1 MRADRLVATLLLMQT
16 RGRVTAAEIAGELEV
31 SVATARR
38 DLESLSA
45 AGIPVYPQAGR
56 NGGWQLIGGARTD
69 LTGLS
74 SVEAQALFTLVGPGA
89 ALSPDAKAALRKL
102 VKALPEPFRADAQ
115 AAADAITIDPAQWG
129 QVASQLSEHVRLL
142 QSAVVSR
149 MNVTFGYKGTSRRE
163 VSPLGL
169 VDKNDTWYLIASTP
183 HGQRT
188 FRVDRMSGIGA
199 TKRTFDRPRNF
210 DLAEAWASVVE
221 TVEDKQR
228 RTSATVVIP
237 ENLLSVLENQF
248 GKHCVVQSV
257 SGGKLT
263 ATVSAPAPVMIAQHL
278 AGWGDVLQVIESESV
293 QAELARIGAELVA
306 RYRANATPP
315 VRA

>member
-16 RGRVTAAEIAGELEV
+16 RGRVTAAEIADELEV

-38 DLESLSA
+38 DLESLST

-56 NGGWQLIGGARTD
+56 NGGWQLVGGARTD

-74 SVEAQALFTLVGPGA
+74 SKEAQALFTLVGPGA

-102 VKALPEPFRADAQ
+102 VKALPEPFRAGAQ
-115 AAADAITIDPAQWG
+115 AAADAVTIDPARWG
-129 QVASQLSEHVRLL
+129 QETTVASADVRLL
-142 QSAVVSR
+142 QDAVVR
-149 MNVTFGYKGTSRRE
+149 RVNVTFTYKGTGRRE

-169 VDKNDTWYLIASTP
+169 VDKNDNWYLIAQTA

-188 FRVDRMSGIGA
+188 FRVDRTIDIVVTDTS
-199 TKRTFDRPRNF
+199 FQRPTDF
-210 DLAEAWASVVE
+210 DLAEAWASVVD
-221 TVEDKQR
+221 TVEGRQR
-228 RTSATVVIP
+228 QTTATVVIP
-237 ENLLSVLENQF
+237 EKLLSVLGNQF

-257 SGGKLT
+257 SDGRLV

-278 AGWGDVLQVIESESV
+278 AGWGGTLDVVESDSV
-293 QAELARIGAELVA
+293 RAELARIGAELVNRYA
-306 RYRANATPP
+306 R
-315 VRA
+315 